1 LGRGGIEREEG
12 DGMSDFPDFYTD
24 GYALG
29 VGPYGITLTLLASQP
44 PAEEGLSAV
53 NTPVARL
60 RMSKEFA
67 RELAA
72 ALNKGVQTQA
82 IRGRQTGT
90 PN

>member
-1 LGRGGIEREEG
+1 
-12 DGMSDFPDFYTD
+12 MSDLPDLYTD

-29 VGPYGITLTLLASQP
+29 VGPFGITLTLLASQP
-44 PAEEGLSAV
+44 PAEEGVSAE

-67 RELAA
+67 KELAA
-72 ALNKGVQTQA
+72 ALNKGVQTQP
-82 IRGRQTGT
+82 IRGQTGT

>member
-1 LGRGGIEREEG
+1 
-12 DGMSDFPDFYTD
+12 MPDFPDLYTD

-44 PAEEGLSAV
+44 PPAEGVSAV

-60 RMSKEFA
+60 RMSREFA
-67 RELAA
+67 KELAA

-82 IRGRQTGT
+82 IRGQQRGT

>member
-1 LGRGGIEREEG
+1 
-12 DGMSDFPDFYTD
+12 
-24 GYALG
+24 
-29 VGPYGITLTLLASQP
+29 
-44 PAEEGLSAV
+44 
-53 NTPVARL
+53 
-60 RMSKEFA
+60 MSKEFA